1 MLRLE
6 IERINENTVKFYI
19 SYLDIE
25 DRGFEKE
32 EIWYDRERSEQLF
45 WQIMDEV
52 DYKEDFVVE
61 GPLWI
66 QVQAM
71 DKGLEIIVTK
81 AKMSKDGEN
90 FEFPKEGKEQLQ
102 KTFNEKLDSFLEREL
117 IQETKKD
124 ELDSTHEFIWA
135 MIELKSFED
144 VIRLSYSLNHEVR
157 DIMKTQ
163 LFGYENKYYLYVEMQ
178 EHYMEYQD
186 DLLSHIL
193 EFGKD
198 SQLTNHYLEEYA
210 TEIFDSDV
218 FERIKNNFQL

>member
-90 FEFPKEGKEQLQ
+90 YEFPKDGKEHLQ
-102 KTFNEKLDSFLEREL
+102 KTFNEKLDSFLEREV
-117 IQETKKD
+117 IQESTNEQN
-124 ELDSTHEFIWA
+124 ELVDEFIWA
-135 MIELKSFED
+135 MIEIESLED
-144 VIRLSYSLNHEVR
+144 VIRLSYSFNFEAPNL
-157 DIMKTQ
+157 IKTQ
-163 LFGYENKYYLYVEMQ
+163 LFGFEKKYYLYVEMQ

-186 DLLSHIL
+186 DMLSHIL
-193 EFGKD
+193 EYGSE

-210 TEIFDSDV
+210 SEIYDSDV
-218 FERIKNNFQL
+218 FNRVKNDFKL